1 MSNSLELIRRKLRE
15 AQERKKIL
23 EIIKLE
29 NDIDISGDRCYN
41 ILIGQISALK
51 ALLKEID
58 NEKKKFGGFSQ

>member
-41 ILIGQISALK
+41 ILIGQISTLK